1 MSDVLLRIEN
11 AKSQRYFGKQSH
23 SIIDS
28 LGDLCVFLRRER
40 CYEEVMIYEAEKL
53 LKSLILFIAKRQ
65 QKLNYW
71 DSYLWNVWKAFVYL
85 FL

>member
-65 QKLNYW
+65 QKLNY
-71 DSYLWNVWKAFVYL
+71 
-85 FL
+85 